1 MVKDIAIF
9 GAGGF
14 GREVACLIR
23 DINDACYDK
32 DCCYNFIGF
41 FDDNVPTG
49 TQVSHYGR
57 VLGGISELN
66 AWSDRLLVSIAVGS
80 PQTMAVIT
88 SRISNPNIEF
98 PNLIHPDLT
107 VTDPLEFRIGK
118 GNIIKGRCEVAPN
131 VSIGDFNCL
140 IRDVVLGHDSSI
152 GDFNILM
159 PNVYICGEVEVGN
172 NNLFGIGSIVLQQL
186 TVGNNVHVGAGAVVF
201 ANPTDGCTYLGN
213 PARKFMQRK

>member
-1 MVKDIAIF
+1 MKNIAIF

-23 DINDACYDK
+23 DINDAQPTGDDRYRL
-32 DCCYNFIGF
+32 IGF
-41 FDDNVPTG
+41 FDDNLPVG

-66 AWSDRLLVSIAVGS
+66 EWSDSLLVAIAVGS
-80 PQTMAVIT
+80 PQAMSTIT
-88 SRISNPNIEF
+88 SRIDNPNIGF

-107 VTDPLEFRIGK
+107 ITDPLEFSIGK

-140 IRDVVLGHDSSI
+140 IRDVVLGHDCSI
-152 GDFNILM
+152 GNCNILM
-159 PNVYICGEVEVGN
+159 PNVYICGNVEVGN
-172 NNLFGIGSIVLQQL
+172 KNLFGIGSIVLQQL
-186 TVGNNVHVGAGAVVF
+186 KVGNDVHVGAGSVIF
-201 ANPTDGCTYLGN
+201 ANPTDGCTYIGN
-213 PARKFMQRK
+213 PARKFMQRN